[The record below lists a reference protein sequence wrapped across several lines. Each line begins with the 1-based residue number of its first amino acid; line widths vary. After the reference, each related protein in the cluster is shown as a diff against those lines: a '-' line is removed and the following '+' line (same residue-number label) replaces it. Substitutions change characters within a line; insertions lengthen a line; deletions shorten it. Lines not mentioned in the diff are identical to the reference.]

1 MNIKTERLCLSPI
14 QEKDR
19 PVLAEL
25 LTDDVVKKTY
35 MVPDF
40 PDREAAEG
48 LADRLIQLSRQER
61 PYVAGIY
68 LGDMLTG
75 IINETDATE
84 SEIEVGYAHLPRY
97 HNRGYATEALRG
109 MIRFL
114 FDAGFSEITAGA
126 FVENEASIRVMLKS
140 GMELTGRRET
150 LSYRGKKH
158 ECVFCA
164 IRR

>member
-1 MNIKTERLCLSPI
+1 MNIKTERLCLCPI

-19 PVLAEL
+19 PVLMEL

-40 PDREAAEG
+40 PDREAAAG

-68 LGDMLTG
+68 LGDALTG

-84 SEIEVGYAHLPRY
+84 QEIEVGYALLPRY
-97 HNRGYATEALRG
+97 HNCGYATEALRG

-114 FDAGFSEITAGA
+114 FDAGFSEIIAGA
-126 FVENEASIRVMLKS
+126 FEENGASIRVMIKS
-140 GMELTGRRET
+140 GMKPIDRREK
-150 LSYRGKKH
+150 LNYRGKDH
-158 ECVFCA
+158 ECVYCA